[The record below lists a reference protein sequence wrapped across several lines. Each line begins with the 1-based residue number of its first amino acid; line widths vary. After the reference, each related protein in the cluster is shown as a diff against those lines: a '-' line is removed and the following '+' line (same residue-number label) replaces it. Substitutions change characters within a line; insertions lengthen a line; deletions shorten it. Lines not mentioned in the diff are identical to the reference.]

1 MNDRHETPVS
11 DPSPIDPLRE
21 RYPGP
26 RSFHD
31 DSVDERLFHGRKK
44 EIELLTHRIRAT
56 RLLLLFGKSGLGKTS
71 LLQAGLF
78 PKLRREQAMLP
89 VSIRFNR
96 TDPPLQPGE
105 LVQLVIDRSLEVVRE
120 KSIDC
125 EPGERNSLWEF
136 FKTTDFWQGET
147 LLRPV
152 LVLDQFEE
160 AFTLQGAAFREALA
174 GQLQDLA
181 RRGLPDVV
189 RRQRSDGNR
198 PDYGTAP
205 PELSMILSFRE
216 EYLAELEALVA
227 DVPSLL
233 EHRFRLGPLTRDL
246 AEEAIVEPAAVSDG
260 GLFRARP
267 FVYDEESTLPSILD
281 FLSNEAGEVEPF
293 QLQVLCSH
301 IEHRVVEKQSASAED
316 AKITVDDSLL
326 GGRKAMEAVLA
337 RFYEDALGRVRG
349 RRQRGRARRLCQLGL
364 LSPAGNRISVEE
376 STIARR
382 YKVRRDTLEQLIDTR
397 LLRKDTRPGL
407 AGFYYELSHDSLNE
421 PVKAGLRRSRRRH
434 AILIATPVSIIVG
447 LVGSGWWY
455 TAVEVRQVQ
464 TELKQTTRSVMEL
477 CERFSRTPPTAQSL
491 RQRGDG
497 PEMVIISPGS
507 TCQGDISGIG
517 SSGERPVRVVEF
529 ARPFAIGR
537 YEVTFDEFDE
547 FVRAT
552 GKTLP
557 DDQDWGRGRRPVI
570 NVSWQDA
577 VDYAAWLSRK
587 TGRSY
592 RLPSESEWEYATRA
606 GTTTTR
612 FWGNE
617 DSQACRYA
625 NVFDAANAVALK
637 KRYGFDWEPF
647 PCEDGYAETAP
658 VDAKEFQS
666 NPLGLSQALGN
677 VWEWTA
683 DCWHDNYEG
692 APSDGSAWTEADG
705 GDCGRRVVRGGSW
718 DLRTGGPP
726 LGPPL
731 QGQRR
736 LPGQLHRFPSRPGPL
751 TLCTLLF
758 YPLRGSRGLAP
769 PGRALGARSSARR
782 WR

>member
-1 MNDRHETPVS
+1 MTDPNEIPS
-11 DPSPIDPLRE
+11 PDPSAIGPLRE
-21 RYPGP
+21 RYPGA

-31 DSVDERLFHGRKK
+31 DSVDERLFFGRRK

-78 PKLRREQAMLP
+78 PKLRQEQAMLP

-105 LVQLVIDRSLEVVRE
+105 LVQLVIDRALEVARE
-120 KSIDC
+120 RGIDC
-125 EPGERNSLWEF
+125 EPGECNSLWEF
-136 FKTTDFWQGET
+136 FKTTDFWRGDT

-160 AFTLQGAAFREALA
+160 VFTLQGAAFREALS
-174 GQLQDLA
+174 GQLQDLV
-181 RRGLPDVV
+181 RRDLPDVV

-205 PELSMILSFRE
+205 PQLGMVLSFRE

-246 AEEAIVEPAAVSDG
+246 AEEAIVEPAAISDG
-260 GLFRARP
+260 GLFHARP
-267 FVYDEESTLPSILD
+267 FVYDEKSTLPAILD

-301 IEHRVVEKQSASAED
+301 IEHRVVERQSSSAEE
-316 AKITVDDSLL
+316 AKITVDDCLL
-326 GGRKAMEAVLA
+326 GGRKAMKAVLA

-349 RRQRGRARRLCQLGL
+349 RSQRGRARRLCQVGL
-364 LSPAGNRISVEE
+364 LSPAGNRISAEE
-376 STIARR
+376 STIARG
-382 YKVRRDTLEQLIDTR
+382 YKVKPDTLEQLIDTR

-407 AGFYYELSHDSLNE
+407 KGFYYELSHDSLTE
-421 PVKAGLRRSRRRH
+421 PVQAGLRRSRRRR
-434 AILIATPVSIIVG
+434 AFLIVTPMLLVLTSG
-447 LVGSGWWY
+447 LLGWWQARL
-455 TAVEVRQVQ
+455 TVQEAEQAVKQVQ

-477 CERFSRTPPTAQSL
+477 CERFSRTPPSARPWS
-491 RQRGDG
+491 QRGEG
-497 PEMVIISPGS
+497 PEMLVISPGS
-507 TCQGDISGIG
+507 ACQGDISGAG
-517 SSGERPVRVVEF
+517 SAAERPVRVVEF
-529 ARPFAIGR
+529 AYPFAIGR
-537 YEVTFDEFDE
+537 YEVTFEEYDEFAVATDRQLPSDE
-547 FVRAT
+547 
-552 GKTLP
+552 G
-557 DDQDWGRGRRPVI
+557 WGRGRRPVI
-570 NVSWQDA
+570 NVTWWDA
-577 VDYAAWLSRK
+577 VDYAAWLSKK

-606 GTTTTR
+606 GTITTR

-617 DSQACRYA
+617 DSLACRYA
-625 NVFDAANAVALK
+625 NGFDAANAEALK
-637 KRYGFDWEPF
+637 IKYGFDWEPF
-647 PCEDGYAETAP
+647 PCEDEYARTAP
-658 VDAKEFQS
+658 VDAKEFQP

-692 APSDGSAWTEADG
+692 APSNGSAWAEPDG
-705 GDCGRRVVRGGSW
+705 GDCFGRVLRGGSW
-718 DLRTGGPP
+718 VSKPRYVRSAYRNVSDADSGNLNIGFRLAQDLP
-726 LGPPL
+726 
-731 QGQRR
+731 
-736 LPGQLHRFPSRPGPL
+736 
-751 TLCTLLF
+751 
-758 YPLRGSRGLAP
+758 
-769 PGRALGARSSARR
+769 
-782 WR
+782 